1 MQETLTANWS
11 AEIVFFKL
19 VREFFWTGERVFI
32 GKLVRVFFELV
43 REWWETKAASAGSKW
58 QQPLSRL
65 WGYEYSFTRTY
76 HRLRLTNNF
85 GKKREERNI
94 TFDGELQAL
103 IWGQDNSL
111 WSAVEMLSQSVGSTP
126 LVILTLT
133 DRDEVRAEQGW
144 LKVNDCARKGFT
156 VRGGHHCSSW

>member
-1 MQETLTANWS
+1 MHCWIFSCNCKRHWRQTGQQR
-11 AEIVFFKL
+11 VFFFFKL

-76 HRLRLTNNF
+76 HRLWLTNNF

-94 TFDGELQAL
+94 TSDGELQPL
-103 IWGQDNSL
+103 IWGQDSWEKNT
-111 WSAVEMLSQSVGSTP
+111 WSWNFIS
-126 LVILTLT
+126 I
-133 DRDEVRAEQGW
+133 R
-144 LKVNDCARKGFT
+144 RKHSFGHSYFDWPG
-156 VRGGHHCSSW
+156 RG